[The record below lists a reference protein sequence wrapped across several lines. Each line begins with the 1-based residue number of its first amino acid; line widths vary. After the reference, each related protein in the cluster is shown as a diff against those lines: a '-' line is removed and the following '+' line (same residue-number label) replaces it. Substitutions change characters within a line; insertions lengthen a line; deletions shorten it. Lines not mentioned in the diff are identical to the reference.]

1 MKDNDAHFNIILK
14 RYEDKDNIGIKVNE
28 PSVLV
33 NRYLS
38 KVMTVEELRDKTILE
53 IGAGCSQYARV
64 FFDNG
69 CAKYYANDLIPER
82 LAANKISDPR
92 CAELPGDFL
101 GIDIPE
107 PMDLVFANL
116 TMMMVIP
123 MLDEF
128 VAKIHSALKVGGII
142 LSMDANYLCPLS
154 IYRRFSDRKPNPVR
168 LFNPFRYANTFRHH
182 GFAMEKLV
190 PFTPPLS
197 FTTGNWLLGTCF
209 WLRARKEQ
217 E

>member
-1 MKDNDAHFNIILK
+1 MKDNDSHVNLILK
-14 RYEDKDNIGIKVNE
+14 RYEDKENIGITVTE
-28 PSVLV
+28 PSVII

-64 FFDNG
+64 FLYNG
-69 CAKYYANDLIPER
+69 CAKYCANDLIPER

-92 CAELPGDFL
+92 CVEFPGDFL
-101 GIDIPE
+101 AIDLRE

-128 VAKIHSALKVGGII
+128 VAKIHSVLKVGGTF
-142 LSMDANYLCPLS
+142 LSMDASYLCPLS
-154 IYRRFSDRKPNPVR
+154 IYRRFSDRTPNPVK
-168 LFNPFRYANTFRHH
+168 LFNPFRYARTFRQH
-182 GFAMEKLV
+182 GFVVERLV

-209 WLRARKEQ
+209 WLRARKEK
-217 E
+217 